1 MTTISDINGTN
12 RAEIRDKCKDWHE
25 QQQLCAECG
34 SAIGTE
40 AFYKQTGDGDGYR
53 AHFRCFVNAQQKK
66 EGAR

>member
-1 MTTISDINGTN
+1 MTTISDIGGTN

-25 QQQLCAECG
+25 RQQPCAECG
-34 SAIGTE
+34 SAIGNE

-53 AHFRCFVNAQQKK
+53 AHLRCFVNAQQKK